1 MKSPQKTSKS
11 SPSTAKFTSEKQD
24 EGSGRV
30 NGKVIMASNVLSSST
45 FEASAMKKSAP
56 SQSQPDAYEHRSN
69 WPPYT
74 YRDYPDIQPETY
86 DSFMKFLDTENK
98 SGRLMELQPWIS
110 VCDSRCAFCYFP
122 TTATSKVQIVPY
134 LELLKKELAMYA
146 KTKYVK
152 TSLFDEIVL
161 GGGTP
166 SVLTAEQMIDLIDFC
181 KANFPINKEYFIKVT
196 GSSKTLALKKID
208 KLAAYGVYQMDM
220 GAQTFDD
227 AIRKKMCLPDSA
239 ADVEKAIRHARKLG
253 LCVCVDLMYNFPG
266 QTMESWIATLKKS
279 VELDV
284 EIDCYSLHV
293 DPGTPLEKMIKTG
306 VVPPP
311 GDAEYEKE
319 MYTAAYKLLVDAGYT
334 PVGHD
339 RFSRVEWHMRE
350 NCLNGWPWGG
360 ILTTGA
366 GCFMGYLQR
375 FSYSNIEDIHQY
387 MNVVKSG
394 KLPIQKLSESSDD
407 DMMRREMSRLY
418 LRLPVSKKEFKE
430 KFGKLP
436 EDVFGK
442 QLKSLSA
449 KGLIEVDDKEVRLTK
464 QGEVWKGNIAW
475 EFAAENQTHGK

>member
-1 MKSPQKTSKS
+1 MKNSTLQNKS
-11 SPSTAKFTSEKQD
+11 
-24 EGSGRV
+24 
-30 NGKVIMASNVLSSST
+30 
-45 FEASAMKKSAP
+45 
-56 SQSQPDAYEHRSN
+56 DAYEERAN

-74 YRDYPDIQPETY
+74 YRDYPEIKPEAY
-86 DSFMKFLDTENK
+86 KAFIEFLNTENTT
-98 SGRLMELQPWIS
+98 GRLMELQPWIS

-122 TTATSKVQIVPY
+122 TTATSKVQIEPY
-134 LELLKKELAMYA
+134 LELLKKELLMYA

-152 TSLFDEIVL
+152 TSVFDEIVL

-181 KANFPINKEYFIKVT
+181 KANFNTNKEYFIKVT
-196 GSSKTLALKKID
+196 GSSKTLAMKKID

-227 AIRKKMCLPDSA
+227 KLRKLMCLPDTA
-239 ADVEKAIRHARKLG
+239 ASVETAIRHARKLG
-253 LCVCVDLMYNFPG
+253 LCVCVDLMYNFPT
-266 QTMESWIATLKKS
+266 QTMESWISTLKKAI
-279 VELDV
+279 ELDV
-284 EIDCYSLHV
+284 EIDAYSLHV

-311 GDAEYEKE
+311 GDSEYEKE
-319 MYTAAYKLLVDAGYT
+319 MYLVAYKLLTDAGYKA
-334 PVGHD
+334 VGHD
-339 RFSRVEWHMRE
+339 RYSRVEWHMRE

-375 FSYSNIEDIHQY
+375 FSYSNVDDIHNY
-387 MNVVKSG
+387 MSIVKSG
-394 KLPIQKLSESSDD
+394 KLPIQRLSESTDD

-418 LRLPVSKKEFKE
+418 LRLPVSKAEFME

-436 EDVFGK
+436 EDVFPQ
-442 QLKSLSA
+442 QLERLKA
-449 KGLIEVDDKEVRLTK
+449 KGLIEVDGKEVRLTK

-475 EFAAENQTHGK
+475 EFAPKPSS

>member
-1 MKSPQKTSKS
+1 MKNSTPHNKS
-11 SPSTAKFTSEKQD
+11 D
-24 EGSGRV
+24 V
-30 NGKVIMASNVLSSST
+30 
-45 FEASAMKKSAP
+45 
-56 SQSQPDAYEHRSN
+56 YEERTN

-74 YRDYPDIQPETY
+74 YRDYPDIKPETY
-86 DSFMKFLDTENK
+86 KAFMEFLNTENT

-122 TTATSKVQIVPY
+122 TTASSKVQIEPY
-134 LELLKKELAMYA
+134 LELVKKELEMYA

-152 TSLFDEIVL
+152 TSVFDEIVL

-166 SVLTAEQMIDLIDFC
+166 SVLTSEQIIDLIDFC
-181 KANFPINKEYFIKVT
+181 KARFTTNKEYFIKVT

-227 AIRKKMCLPDSA
+227 KLRKLLCLPDSA
-239 ADVEKAIRHARKLG
+239 ADVEKAIKYARKLG
-253 LCVCVDLMYNFPG
+253 LCVCVDLMYNLPG
-266 QTMESWIATLKKS
+266 QTMESWISTLKKAI
-279 VELDV
+279 ELDA
-284 EIDCYSLHV
+284 EIDAYSLHV
-293 DPGTPLEKMIKTG
+293 DPGTPLEKMIKMG
-306 VVPPP
+306 VAPKP

-319 MYTAAYKLLVDAGYT
+319 MYLAAYKLLTDAGYKA
-334 PVGHD
+334 VGHD
-339 RFSRVEWHMRE
+339 RYSRVEWHMRE

-366 GCFMGYLQR
+366 GCFMGYLQK
-375 FSYSNIEDIHQY
+375 FSYSNIEDINQY
-387 MNVVKSG
+387 MATVKTG
-394 KLPIQKLSESSDD
+394 KLPIQRLSESTDD

-436 EDVFGK
+436 EDVFPQ
-442 QLKSLSA
+442 QLENLKK
-449 KGLIEVDDKEVRLTK
+449 KGLIEVDSKEVRLTK

-475 EFAAENQTHGK
+475 EFAPKPTC

>member
-1 MKSPQKTSKS
+1 MKNSTSQSKS
-11 SPSTAKFTSEKQD
+11 GVYD
-24 EGSGRV
+24 ER
-30 NGKVIMASNVLSSST
+30 A
-45 FEASAMKKSAP
+45 
-56 SQSQPDAYEHRSN
+56 N

-74 YRDYPDIQPETY
+74 YRDYPDIKPETY
-86 DSFMKFLDTENK
+86 KAFMEFLETENT

-122 TTATSKVQIVPY
+122 TTASSKVQIEPY
-134 LELLKKELAMYA
+134 LDLVKKELEMYA

-152 TSLFDEIVL
+152 TSVFDEIVL

-166 SVLTAEQMIDLIDFC
+166 SVLSAEQIIDLIDFC
-181 KANFPINKEYFIKVT
+181 KARFNTAKEYFIKVT

-227 AIRKKMCLPDSA
+227 KLRKMLCLPDSA
-239 ADVEKAIRHARKLG
+239 KDVENAIKHARKLD
-253 LCVCVDLMYNFPG
+253 LCVCVDLMYNLPG
-266 QTMESWIATLKKS
+266 QTMESWVSTLKKAI
-279 VELDV
+279 ELDA
-284 EIDCYSLHV
+284 EIDAYSLHV

-306 VVPPP
+306 VSPPP
-311 GDAEYEKE
+311 GDAEFEKQ
-319 MYTAAYKLLVDAGYT
+319 MYLAAYELLTKAGYKA
-334 PVGHD
+334 VGHD
-339 RFSRVEWHMRE
+339 RYSRVEWHMRE

-375 FSYSNIEDIHQY
+375 FSYSNVEDINNY
-387 MNVVKSG
+387 VAIVKSG
-394 KLPIQKLSESSDD
+394 KLPIQRLSESTDD

-418 LRLPVSKKEFKE
+418 LRLPVSKKEFMD

-436 EDVFGK
+436 EDVFPQ
-442 QLKSLSA
+442 QLKNLKA
-449 KGLIEVDDKEVRLTK
+449 KGLIEIDQKEVRLTK

-475 EFAAENQTHGK
+475 EFAPKPSC